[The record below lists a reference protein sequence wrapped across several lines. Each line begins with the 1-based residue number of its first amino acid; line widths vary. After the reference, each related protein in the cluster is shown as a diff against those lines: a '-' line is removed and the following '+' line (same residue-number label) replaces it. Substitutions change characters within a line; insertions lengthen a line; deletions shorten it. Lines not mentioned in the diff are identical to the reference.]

1 VAPTRKRSKE
11 TSAAGLLQA
20 ENAGLQLVK
29 RNCEVCEWEALLIE
43 PAGASTLCLWC
54 RAPTRATVIIE
65 QVEGLSSDPGKNPYA
80 AALGRLGGLKG
91 GHARAAALTSKQRQD
106 IARKAA
112 NTRWGK
118 MKPRTK

>member
-1 VAPTRKRSKE
+1 LSPTRKRSKDTAE
-11 TSAAGLLQA
+11 DGSLQV
-20 ENAGLQLVK
+20 EKLDLQLVR

-65 QVEGLSSDPGKNPYA
+65 QVEGLSAEPGKNPYA
-80 AALGRLGGLKG
+80 AALGRRGGLKG

-118 MKPRTK
+118 TKPRKK

>member
-1 VAPTRKRSKE
+1 MRKHSKE
-11 TSAAGLLQA
+11 TPEASSHQD
-20 ENAGLQLVK
+20 EKPELQLVR

-43 PAGASTLCLWC
+43 PAGSSTLCLWC
-54 RAPTRATVIIE
+54 RAPTRSTVIIE
-65 QVEGLSSDPGKNPYA
+65 QVEGLSSEPGKNPYA

-91 GHARAAALTSKQRQD
+91 GNARAAALTSKQRHD

-118 MKPRTK
+118 TKARKK